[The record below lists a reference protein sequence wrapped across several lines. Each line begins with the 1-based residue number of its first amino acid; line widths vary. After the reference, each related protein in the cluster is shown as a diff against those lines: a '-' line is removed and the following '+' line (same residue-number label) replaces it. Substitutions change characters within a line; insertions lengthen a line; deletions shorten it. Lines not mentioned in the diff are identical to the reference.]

1 MALTVQTVTILGAGT
16 MGSAL
21 AGLLGDAGLRV
32 LLLDLPSG
40 TVKAGRSP
48 DPRQRNQ
55 IARAGLERM
64 QASRPPNLYVEG
76 CLDSIETGNTEDDF
90 EASISRSEWILEAI
104 SEDLELKRELWR
116 RIQACCPAKS
126 FVSTNTS
133 GLPLRLLTEGLETD
147 FTRRCFVT
155 HFFNPPR
162 YLPLLELIP
171 GPHTDPGLI
180 VEFRDFAQ
188 WRLGRE
194 VVICKDTPY
203 FVGNRFFSFFQQHTV
218 NTALAQGLSVGE
230 VDALTGPLLGRPKTA
245 TFRLAD
251 LVGLDVMEQVS
262 SHVKD
267 LLPEDVAL
275 QSVTQGSVRQIL
287 QTLTEAGHFGRKSTQ
302 GFYKEVMAS
311 EDHKV
316 YMELDLDAAR
326 QGVLQYRNP
335 MPLEIHNLKSLMA
348 MPLAERLQALLFS
361 DFPYQDFIWEILGR
375 SWSYLAGIASELANS
390 VYAIDRVMRWGFGWE
405 LGPFE
410 AWDSV
415 GYLACSREMDAR
427 GMTCPQVSK
436 TLWLGQTVPEQ
447 LEEDR
452 RFHRGSGAT
461 RESASFDGGYVA
473 VRLEES
479 FHHYQDTLGQA
490 KVLLRNDSA
499 SLKKG
504 SDQILLLEIHSKL
517 NTIDNHVLA
526 VCQSALDRLHG
537 SAAGLVITDDNDIF
551 SAGANLQLLLQE
563 VEAQNWAELERRIG
577 QGQNILQ
584 ALREAPKP
592 VIAALRGLA
601 LGGGVE
607 MIMAADRA
615 VAYRDARLG
624 LVESRVGLIPG
635 WGGCKELVRR
645 HLPVNGDW
653 QMKSPE
659 LTVQALMLTIG
670 QAQVSSQAEQA
681 RNMGLLGRRDMIVNR
696 SSQVL
701 AGAETALLS
710 MQLEGYRPPVTKEN
724 VYAGGKDLRANL
736 ETTLYFMH
744 EGEFL
749 SDYDYHIGSTLA
761 LVLSGGDLDTPAWM
775 DEQYFL
781 DLERESILSLLGE
794 EKTQARIRHM
804 LSTGKPLAN

>member
-21 AGLLGDAGLRV
+21 AGLLGDAGLSV
-32 LLLDLPSG
+32 HLLDLPSG
-40 TVKAGRSP
+40 ATKAGRSP

-55 IARAGLERM
+55 LARAGLERM
-64 QASRPPNLYVEG
+64 QAARPPNLYEEG
-76 CLDSIETGNTEDDF
+76 CLDSIQTGNTEDDF
-90 EASISRSEWILEAI
+90 EASITRSDWILEAI
-104 SEDLELKRELWR
+104 SEDLDLKRELWR
-116 RIQACCPAKS
+116 RIQACCPVKS

-171 GPHTDPGLI
+171 GPQTDPGLI
-180 VEFRDFAQ
+180 NEFRDFAQ

-194 VVICKDTPY
+194 VVTCKDTPY
-203 FVGNRFFSFFQQHTV
+203 FVANRFFSFFQQHTV

-251 LVGLDVMEQVS
+251 IVGLDVMKQVCAN
-262 SHVKD
+262 VKD
-267 LLPEDVAL
+267 LLQADVAL
-275 QSVTQGSVRQIL
+275 QSVSQGDVSQVL
-287 QTLTEAGHFGRKSTQ
+287 KTLTEAGHFGRKSTQ
-302 GFYKEVMAS
+302 GFYKEVIDS
-311 EDHKV
+311 EEHKV
-316 YMELDLDAAR
+316 FMELDLDAAR
-326 QGVLQYRNP
+326 QGAVQYRNP
-335 MPLEIHNLKSLMA
+335 VPLEFHKFKSLMA
-348 MPLAERLQALLFS
+348 MPLAERLPALLFADS
-361 DFPYQDFIWEILGR
+361 PHQDFFWEILGK
-375 SWSYLAGIASELANS
+375 SWCYLAGIASELANS
-390 VYAIDRVMRWGFGWE
+390 VYAIDRVMRWGFGWKM
-405 LGPFE
+405 GPFE

-415 GYLACSREMDAR
+415 GFLACRREMDAR
-427 GMTCPQVSK
+427 GMTYPQGSK
-436 TLWLGQTVPEQ
+436 TLWLGKTTQERMAN
-447 LEEDR
+447 DR

-461 RESASFDGGYVA
+461 RESASFEGGYVL
-473 VRLEES
+473 VRPEES
-479 FHHYQDTLGQA
+479 FHYYQDTLGQA
-490 KVLLRNDSA
+490 KVLLKNDSA

-517 NTIDNHVLA
+517 NTIDDHVLTI
-526 VCQSALDRLHG
+526 CQFALERLHG

-551 SAGANLQLLLQE
+551 SAGANLRLLLQE

-577 QGQNILQ
+577 QGQNTLQ

-592 VIAALRGLA
+592 VITALRGLA
-601 LGGGVE
+601 LGGGAE
-607 MIMAADRA
+607 MVMSADRV

-624 LVESRVGLIPG
+624 LVESSVGLIPG
-635 WGGCKELVRR
+635 WGGCKEMVRR

-653 QMKSPE
+653 QMRSPE
-659 LTVQALMLTIG
+659 LTMHALMETIG
-670 QAQVSSQAEQA
+670 QAQVSRQAEQA
-681 RNMGLLGRRDMIVNR
+681 RNMGLLGMRDVIVNR

-701 AGAETALLS
+701 GSAETALLS

-736 ETTLYFMH
+736 EATLYFMH

-749 SDYDYHIGSTLA
+749 TDYDHHIGSTLA
-761 LVLSGGDLDTPAWM
+761 YVLSGGDLDTPAWM